1 MAKRNNELA
10 VIGSVLIDSA
20 CLVEID
26 KYGVCLSDF
35 DDPLCKLAFQSVERL
50 RERNEPVDVVLVTAE
65 MNRQE
70 PGYYDEFVKETFVA
84 AANVANAGLYCK
96 ALKDDVCRKR
106 LIDTLDDALNNANY
120 GDWRAIAD
128 TVFETVQGI
137 KTSDSDVMTGE
148 ALADTFLDYFDLVRE
163 DPDNAYCRTGFKDV
177 DDQLGGGMFKSEVYV
192 IGARPGMGKTTLGIN
207 IAQNIINRGGSVLFV
222 SLEMTAQQIQ
232 AKRISLETNI
242 RYTEIM
248 AGRITADEERT
259 MRSWLN
265 KNHSAPFYLITKP
278 VTVGE
283 ISRHARRIENLTC
296 VIIDYIGL
304 VSCADESRN
313 KPRYEQMTEISASI
327 KAMAKMLGV
336 PVLALS
342 QLNRENTQR
351 SDKRPTMADL
361 RDSGAIEQDAGAII
375 LLHRPDYYE
384 SKDTNEPRPEMEL
397 IELNISK
404 NRHAEPG
411 LVKMWWN
418 GNYGRISMMA
428 REHQE
433 AHELVPIPATVMEEG
448 ELPF

>member
-1 MAKRNNELA
+1 MAKRNNEIA
-10 VIGSVLIDSA
+10 VVGSVLIDSD
-20 CLVEID
+20 CLVEVD
-26 KYGVCLSDF
+26 KQGICVDDF
-35 DDPLCKLAFQSVERL
+35 DDSLCKLTFQAIERL
-50 RERNEPVDVVLVTAE
+50 RERSEPVDILLVEAE
-65 MNRQE
+65 MKRIT
-70 PGYYDEFVKETFVA
+70 PGEYDGFLKDCLIETTT
-84 AANVANAGLYCK
+84 AANISMYCQL
-96 ALKDDVCRKR
+96 LKDDVCRKR
-106 LIDTLDDALNNANY
+106 LVKTLDNALTTASL
-120 GDWRAIAD
+120 GDWRAITD
-128 TVFETVQGI
+128 TIFETVQGI
-137 KTSDSDVMTGE
+137 KTRDSDVMTGDTLSDAFLEYYELARENPE
-148 ALADTFLDYFDLVRE
+148 A
-163 DPDNAYCRTGFKDV
+163 AYCRTGFKDV
-177 DDQLGGGMFKSEVYV
+177 DDQLGGGMFRSEVYV

-207 IAQNIINRGGSVLFV
+207 IAQNIINRGGAVLFV

-232 AKRISLETNI
+232 AKRISLETGV
-242 RYTEIM
+242 RYTELM
-248 AGRITADEERT
+248 AGRITGAEERT
-259 MRSWLN
+259 MRSWLA
-265 KNHSAPFYLITKP
+265 KNHASPFYLITKP

-283 ISRHARRIENLTC
+283 ISRHARRIDNLAC

-304 VSCADESRN
+304 VSCTDDSRN

-351 SDKRPTMADL
+351 GDKRPTMADL

-384 SKDTNEPRPEMEL
+384 TKDTDEPKPDMEL

-418 GNYGRISMMA
+418 GNIGRISMMA
-428 REHQE
+428 KEHQDK
-433 AHELVPIPATVMEEG
+433 HEPVLVQTSIQEEG